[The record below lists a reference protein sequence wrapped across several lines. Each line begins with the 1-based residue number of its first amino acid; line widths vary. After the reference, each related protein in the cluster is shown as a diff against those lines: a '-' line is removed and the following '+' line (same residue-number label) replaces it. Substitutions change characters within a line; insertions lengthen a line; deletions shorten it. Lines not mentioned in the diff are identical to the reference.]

1 MSKSV
6 PEVKH
11 IFFFIREEAHGFLS
25 NFWRATQVVDGV
37 AYDCNERFYQCMKS
51 ATPKIRAWVFNAP
64 SPFLAMVVG
73 HNMRKGKECGMDW
86 DVELRLATML
96 KGLRAKFTQNPEL
109 AKMLLATGN
118 AQLHENNPE
127 DFFWGYADGTGKDY
141 LGKLLMQV
149 RKELSK

>member
-1 MSKSV
+1 MSEKRVS
-6 PEVKH
+6 EQD
-11 IFFFIREEAHGFLS
+11 IFFFIREESYGFLS
-25 NFWRATQVVDGV
+25 NFWRATQIVDGV

-51 ATPKIRAWVFNAP
+51 ATPEIKAWVFNAP
-64 SPFLAMVVG
+64 SPFLTMVVG
-73 HNMRKGKECGMDW
+73 HNMRKGKEARKDW
-86 DVELRLATML
+86 TVETRIATML

-109 AKMLLATGN
+109 AEKLLATGN
-118 AQLHENNPE
+118 AQLHENNPK